1 MVYFLGKRSCLYNK
15 ASFVFFVAVE
25 LFINLTITVITGNGT
40 LIGASAN
47 VVCAGLAEQYG
58 YPITFNNFFK

>member
-1 MVYFLGKRSCLYNK
+1 MALSIYF
-15 ASFVFFVAVE
+15 F
-25 LFINLTITVITGNGT
+25 TGNGT

-58 YPITFNNFFK
+58 YPITFNKFFK